1 MADLDAG
8 QVSLDSVE
16 QEVVDTTSGDGE
28 SLMEMVSSVE
38 LAEESSL
45 VEFNPEAAAN
55 VSSAIMFKIATK
67 SLNALRGEFEKVPD
81 GLNLIQFL
89 EAFVK
94 NMELEE
100 DEEELLRV
108 VPDLL
113 DFFKS
118 VDINGDGKM
127 EWSEFVAFVIE
138 SVVSSDPPVT
148 EKFVNVNRHTVQAA
162 GLRATVRCSRMMPE
176 FRCLFVG
183 VGAQIVIYET
193 DDQSP
198 TWLSPKGVRI
208 PLISR
213 DGGGGSSSSSGS
225 HGASTNTSTA
235 VGDDK
240 KKESESGPRAKVDTR
255 DFCYLVSRDI
265 LIVLRSDLCLE
276 FHKFM
281 SRSKIHPDFIL
292 ASGIW
297 PLDQPYNKLAIRET
311 HNTPWRLFAVGENR
325 KVVDSWLISVGISG
339 AVELSDYQGL
349 ERHSDFLR
357 DVLVIHTDLY
367 DLLVT
372 CGMDKKVRAASQ
384 GCPNECMHERH
395 LILLHL
401 LSPTHIHPGV
411 FVGSH
416 HPPVQGDTQRALWRR
431 SVRCFRRPQ
440 PRAGRW
446 LRF

>member
-1 MADLDAG
+1 MAELDGG
-8 QVSLDSVE
+8 QASLAEESVQPDV
-16 QEVVDTTSGDGE
+16 QEAVSGDGE
-28 SLMEMVSSVE
+28 SLVDTATSVE
-38 LAEESSL
+38 EVLPA
-45 VEFNPEAAAN
+45 FNPEAAAN

-67 SLNALRGEFEKVPD
+67 SLNALRGEFDKVPE
-81 GLNLIQFL
+81 GLHLIEFL
-89 EAFVK
+89 QAFVK

-148 EKFVNVNRHTVQAA
+148 EKFVNVNRHTVQAP

-213 DGGGGSSSSSGS
+213 DGGSGSSSSSGS
-225 HGASTNTSTA
+225 HGGTSTTTA

-240 KKESESGPRAKVDTR
+240 KKESESGPRTKVDTR
-255 DFCYLVSRDI
+255 LQDALCSLDFCYLVSRDI

-281 SRSKIHPDFIL
+281 TRSKIHPDFIL
-292 ASGIW
+292 ASGVW
-297 PLDQPYNKLAIRET
+297 PLSQPYNKLAIRET

-349 ERHSDFLR
+349 ERHTDFLR

-372 CGMDKKVRAASQ
+372 CGMDKKVWASSEARLQ
-384 GCPNECMHERH
+384 
-395 LILLHL
+395 
-401 LSPTHIHPGV
+401 
-411 FVGSH
+411 
-416 HPPVQGDTQRALWRR
+416 Q
-431 SVRCFRRPQ
+431 
-440 PRAGRW
+440 
-446 LRF
+446 